1 MSIRIYA
8 LAKQLK
14 LDAKALLDL
23 CTRMGIGGKGSALAS
38 LSDEEVAQLKTHLSG
53 KGARAGGPA
62 GGAGGTAVSRG
73 AAERGAS
80 GALRRE
86 DYMAPTGAVS
96 KRVPVLERKPERP
109 SAQKPAA
116 APEEVLPTPEPSPAA
131 AGATPPE
138 SAPPSIAASTALEPG
153 AESRVVPAA
162 EVQMDTPSAPLAET
176 PLVEAVSGGGT
187 APAAEP
193 PAESRQR
200 PDTYQGFRPVERQ
213 KPRELGPLRSKA
225 RTQEKKKDRERRER
239 SGPAIKLAPLPATQR
254 PVTPQQP
261 KEPAPQKPDIKL
273 PLDAI
278 RASKAGSKPLA
289 EHLRKQEQKRKAA
302 GGAAPKKAGAK
313 PLRPDEV
320 APVESLPPSK
330 ERRGRRTDVAAEG
343 GDEAGPVLGGREQ
356 RQLKR
361 KKLATTNQRRR
372 AAVVDEDDQPVV
384 APPRRLTRLRRS
396 GAPSVTAPRKSHV
409 VIPLPCTVRSFAE
422 ALGLPVAQVL
432 GKLMELGI
440 ISNIAAELN
449 SENAELLAVSLGV
462 EADFRQQ
469 LDMEDRLLPSLE
481 QEDDPASLEPRP
493 PIVTFLGH
501 VDHGKTSLLDRIIG
515 LDVAA
520 HEKGGITQHIRAYQV
535 EKDGRRI
542 TFLDTPGHEAFTA
555 MRARG
560 ANVTD
565 VAVLVV
571 AADDGVM
578 PQTQEAI
585 SHAKAAGV
593 PIVVALNKIDLPGNR
608 PERVLQELAA
618 NELLPS
624 EWGGDTEV
632 VQTSAVTGQG
642 LDQLLETLLTVAEL
656 HEYRANPNRPAVG
669 TCLEAEVQQGR
680 GVVAK
685 VLVQKGTLQ
694 VGDIVV
700 CGTAHGRIKAAYDT
714 LNPYKKHQK
723 AGPSMPVNVTGLDVA
738 PGPGDRLYVLSDISQ
753 ARQIAQDR
761 EARSRRQ
768 QAAGAPAHITLE
780 TLFDRLGQK
789 DQVQTLNIILRADV
803 RGSIEA
809 IRKELTKLTHP
820 EVQVKILQAMVG
832 GVTEADVHLADASD
846 AVIIGFSV
854 VPDEKARVLADQLG
868 VQIRRYDIIYQVTE
882 DLKKALEGML
892 KPEHRE
898 TELGR
903 ALVQR
908 VFHITRV
915 GSVAGCRVL
924 AGTIQRDGRVRLIR
938 ENRVIG
944 DYPVESLKREK
955 DDAREVREGYECGI
969 KLGGFSD
976 LKEGDIFEV
985 YKVEEIRRTF

>member
-23 CTRMGIGGKGSALAS
+23 CTRTGIGGKGSALAS
-38 LSDEEVAQLKTHLSG
+38 LSDEEVAQLKAHLSG
-53 KGARAGGPA
+53 KGAKAGGPA
-62 GGAGGTAVSRG
+62 PGAATGGAVGGRG
-73 AAERGAS
+73 GAERGTPS
-80 GALRRE
+80 VLRRE
-86 DYMAPTGAVS
+86 DYTGPAGALS
-96 KRVPVLERKPERP
+96 KKVPVLERKAERPPAVKPTADEPAATEETLAAVESMTPPTDAMPLTPPGSVAEPVVEVEAPVEAAPFAESPPSVEATSSVVEEKPPLAAPERP
-109 SAQKPAA
+109 P
-116 APEEVLPTPEPSPAA
+116 VV
-131 AGATPPE
+131 
-138 SAPPSIAASTALEPG
+138 
-153 AESRVVPAA
+153 ESRAHPEGFQGV
-162 EVQMDTPSAPLAET
+162 
-176 PLVEAVSGGGT
+176 
-187 APAAEP
+187 
-193 PAESRQR
+193 R
-200 PDTYQGFRPVERQ
+200 PIQRQ
-213 KPRELGPLRSKA
+213 KPRELGKGKA
-225 RTQEKKKDRERRER
+225 VEKKKDRERREKL
-239 SGPAIKLAPLPATQR
+239 GPAIKLAPMPAAQR
-254 PVTPQQP
+254 PAVPQQP

-302 GGAAPKKAGAK
+302 GTAASKKVGSK
-313 PLRPDEV
+313 PPHKDE
-320 APVESLPPSK
+320 PTSVESAPPTK
-330 ERRGRRTDVAAEG
+330 ERRGRRTDVAAEFVE
-343 GDEAGPVLGGREQ
+343 EAGPVLGGREQ

-361 KKLATTNQRRR
+361 KKLATTTQRRR
-372 AAVVDEDDQPVV
+372 TATVEDDEQPVV

-396 GAPSVTAPRKSHV
+396 GTSSVTAPRKSHV
-409 VIPLPCTVRSFAE
+409 VISLPCTVRSFAE

-432 GKLMELGI
+432 GKLMELGT
-440 ISNIAAELN
+440 ISNITAELH
-449 SENAELLAVSLGV
+449 SENAELVAVSLGV

-469 LDMEDRLLPSLE
+469 LDLEDRVLPSWDPPE
-481 QEDDPASLEPRP
+481 DPAALKPRP

-501 VDHGKTSLLDRIIG
+501 VDHGKTSLLDRIIE

-535 EKDGRRI
+535 EKDGRPI

-578 PQTQEAI
+578 PQTQQAI
-585 SHAKAAGV
+585 SHARAAGV

-608 PERVLQELAA
+608 PDRVLQELAA

-642 LDQLLETLLTVAEL
+642 VAQLLETLLTVAEL
-656 HEYRANPNRPAVG
+656 HEYRANPDRPAVG

-685 VLVQKGTLQ
+685 VLVQKGTLH
-694 VGDIVV
+694 VGDIIV
-700 CGTAHGRIKAAYDT
+700 CGTAHGRVKAAYDT
-714 LNPYKKHQK
+714 LNPYKKYQK
-723 AGPSMPVNVTGLDVA
+723 AGPSMPVNLTGLDVA
-738 PGPGDRLYVLSDISQ
+738 PGPGDRFYVLGDISQ

-761 EARSRRQ
+761 ESKTRRQ
-768 QAAGAPAHITLE
+768 QASGSATHITLE

-789 DQVQTLNIILRADV
+789 NRVQTLNIILRADV

-809 IRKELTKLTHP
+809 IRKELTKLAHP
-820 EVQVKILQAMVG
+820 EVQVRILQAMVG

-868 VQIRRYDIIYQVTE
+868 VQIRRYDIIYQVSE

-903 ALVQR
+903 ALVQH

-924 AGTIQRDGRVRLIR
+924 SGTVQRDGRVRLIR

-955 DDAREVREGYECGI
+955 DDSREVREGYECGI